1 MTNKE
6 VLNELYRKHTTWIL
20 MAEKLVP
27 EYYSVTAEDIVQDV
41 YLKIYDELRENKLKT
56 TTIIKEG
63 NPHYGIMYLRIRNIV
78 VDMMRKDKPLYT
90 NNKQDFED
98 KQIQSEAEFFEN
110 IDGIIDNFFW
120 FHKKIFK
127 MYLNPTINIDINK
140 KNKKKYLHL
149 PKKKHSNGQE
159 YVTAKTSLRNIA
171 QATKISYVTVFN
183 KIKECTEEIKK
194 KINEK

>member
-63 NPHYGIMYLRIRNIV
+63 SPHYGIMYLRIRNIV
-78 VDMMRKDKPLYT
+78 VDM
-90 NNKQDFED
+90 
-98 KQIQSEAEFFEN
+98 IFFHT
-110 IDGIIDNFFW
+110 ICVI
-120 FHKKIFK
+120 KI
-127 MYLNPTINIDINK
+127 T
-140 KNKKKYLHL
+140 
-149 PKKKHSNGQE
+149 
-159 YVTAKTSLRNIA
+159 TAFCK
-171 QATKISYVTVFN
+171 TKIS
-183 KIKECTEEIKK
+183 IKFFMT
-194 KINEK
+194 

>member
-110 IDGIIDNFFW
+110 IDNVIDGFTW
-120 FHKKIFK
+120 FHKKMFRL
-127 MYLNPTINIDINK
+127 YSK
-140 KNKKKYLHL
+140 KFQSIRKL
-149 PKKKHSNGQE
+149 SE
-159 YVTAKTSLRNIA
+159 
-171 QATKISYVTVFN
+171 ATKISYKVVCKTV
-183 KIKECTEEIKK
+183 KECKEEIKK

>member
-6 VLNELYRKHTTWIL
+6 VLNELYRKHATWVL

-41 YLKIYDELRENKLKT
+41 YLK
-56 TTIIKEG
+56 IKEG

-98 KQIQSEAEFFEN
+98 KQIQSEAEFFEKIDN
-110 IDGIIDNFFW
+110 VIDGFTW
-120 FHKKIFK
+120 FHKKMFRL
-127 MYLNPTINIDINK
+127 YSK
-140 KNKKKYLHL
+140 KFQSIRKL
-149 PKKKHSNGQE
+149 SE
-159 YVTAKTSLRNIA
+159 
-171 QATKISYVTVFN
+171 ATKISYKVVCKTV
-183 KIKECTEEIKK
+183 KECKEEIKK

>member
-98 KQIQSEAEFFEN
+98 KQIQSEAEFFEKIDN
-110 IDGIIDNFFW
+110 VIDGFTW
-120 FHKKIFK
+120 FHKKMFK
-127 MYLNPTINIDINK
+127 LYSK
-140 KNKKKYLHL
+140 KFQSIRKL
-149 PKKKHSNGQE
+149 SE
-159 YVTAKTSLRNIA
+159 
-171 QATKISYVTVFN
+171 ATKISYKVVCKTV
-183 KIKECTEEIKK
+183 KECKEEIKK

>member
-1 MTNKE
+1 MTNNE

-41 YLKIYDELRENKLKT
+41 YLKIFDELRENKLKT

-78 VDMMRKDKPLYT
+78 IDMMRKDKPLYT
-90 NNKQDFED
+90 NNKQDIED

-110 IDGIIDNFFW
+110 IDNVIDGFTW
-120 FHKKIFK
+120 FHKKMFRL
-127 MYLNPTINIDINK
+127 YSK
-140 KNKKKYLHL
+140 KFQSIRKL
-149 PKKKHSNGQE
+149 SE
-159 YVTAKTSLRNIA
+159 
-171 QATKISYVTVFN
+171 ATKISYKVVCKTV
-183 KIKECTEEIKK
+183 KECKEEIKK

>member
-98 KQIQSEAEFFEN
+98 KQIQSEAEFFEKIDN
-110 IDGIIDNFFW
+110 VIDGFTW
-120 FHKKIFK
+120 FHKKMFRL
-127 MYLNPTINIDINK
+127 YSK
-140 KNKKKYLHL
+140 KFQSIRKL
-149 PKKKHSNGQE
+149 SE
-159 YVTAKTSLRNIA
+159 
-171 QATKISYVTVFN
+171 ATKISYKVVCKTV
-183 KIKECTEEIKK
+183 KECKEEIKK

>member
-41 YLKIYDELRENKLKT
+41 YIKIYDELRENKLKT

-63 NPHYGIMYLRIRNIV
+63 SPHYGIMYLRIRNIV

-110 IDGIIDNFFW
+110 IDNVIDGFTW
-120 FHKKIFK
+120 FHKKMFRL
-127 MYLNPTINIDINK
+127 YSK
-140 KNKKKYLHL
+140 KFQSIRKL
-149 PKKKHSNGQE
+149 SE
-159 YVTAKTSLRNIA
+159 
-171 QATKISYVTVFN
+171 ATKISYKVVCKTV
-183 KIKECTEEIKK
+183 KECKEEIKK